1 MLLKVTPVKK
11 QKKRE
16 IIFHNL
22 MLLKVTP
29 VTKKKNEKNIS

>member
-1 MLLKVTPVKK
+1 MLLKVTPW
-11 QKKRE
+11 QNKKRE

-29 VTKKKNEKNIS
+29 VKKKKKRENIS

>member
-29 VTKKKNEKNIS
+29 VTKQKKRE